1 MIRLALKLAL
11 AAAALWALWTFVP
24 VHGRTLADRW
34 RAAGRNPVAFYE
46 RARDEIAGRGR
57 GHPPAR
63 PQARSPRS
71 GDPRERPAEGHTDSD
86 RAAVDRLL
94 SDRLSR

>member
-11 AAAALWALWTFVP
+11 AAAALWAMWSFVP
-24 VHGRTLADRW
+24 IHGRTLAERW
-34 RAAGRNPVAFYE
+34 RAAGNAATFLE
-46 RARDEIAGRGR
+46 RARDEIAGRPR
-57 GHPPAR
+57 SPAR
-63 PQARSPRS
+63 PQARGPRS
-71 GDPRERPAEGHTDSD
+71 GDARERPAEGHTDSD

>member
-24 VHGRTLADRW
+24 IHGRTLAERW
-34 RAAGRNPVAFYE
+34 RAAGSAVAFLE
-46 RARDEIAGRGR
+46 RARDEIAGRSR
-57 GHPPAR
+57 GPAR
-63 PQARSPRS
+63 PQARGPRS
-71 GDPRERPAEGHTDSD
+71 ENPRERPSEGHTDSD

>member
-34 RAAGRNPVAFYE
+34 RAAGKSPIAFLE
-46 RARDEIAGRGR
+46 HARDEISGRAR
-57 GHPPAR
+57 TPAK

-71 GDPRERPAEGHTDSD
+71 GDPRERPAEGHTESD

-94 SDRLSR
+94 SNRLSR

>member
-34 RAAGRNPVAFYE
+34 RAAGRSPIVFLE
-46 RARDEIAGRGR
+46 RARDEIAGRSR
-57 GHPPAR
+57 ATAK

-71 GDPRERPAEGHTDSD
+71 GDPRERPAEGHTESD

>member
-11 AAAALWALWTFVP
+11 AAAALWAMWTFVP
-24 VHGRTLADRW
+24 IQGRTLAERW
-34 RAAGRNPVAFYE
+34 VAAGGAAAFLE
-46 RARDEIAGRGR
+46 RAGDEIAGRPR
-57 GHPPAR
+57 SAAR
-63 PQARSPRS
+63 QQARGPRS
-71 GDPRERPAEGHTDSD
+71 GEARERPSEGHTEKD